1 MPTQLA
7 RQRDTVSDIRFGV
20 PHLWVVLDVL
30 WGGSIFSLESHDLV
44 NQKVSVLPARF
55 GKLVKGKAV
64 EHISKPLSCH
74 TKIHNMEPVQEI
86 ALAGPYNHRGRRVL
100 ISLKW
105 GSSPKS
111 NQVQSVLLAQH
122 KWQWVEVPKQA
133 NSNLGLRRSTF

>member
-1 MPTQLA
+1 MCL
-7 RQRDTVSDIRFGV
+7 
-20 PHLWVVLDVL
+20 
-30 WGGSIFSLESHDLV
+30 GGIHFSLESHDLV
-44 NQKVSVLPARF
+44 NQKVNVLPARF
-55 GKLVKGKAV
+55 GKLVKVKGV
-64 EHISKPLSCH
+64 EHISKHMSCH

-86 ALAGPYNHRGRRVL
+86 ALAGPHNHRGRRVL

-133 NSNLGLRRSTF
+133 NSNLGLWRSTF